1 VIKRYEAISDSEYRA
16 MLAPVAREGVS
27 QKVPWYPAM
36 VQRAKATKGGA
47 PTATDVATAFLDCAV
62 ERKQQLRAGFTAF
75 FAQVFA
81 PKTASTTQAV
91 A

>member
-1 VIKRYEAISDSEYRA
+1 
-16 MLAPVAREGVS
+16 
-27 QKVPWYPAM
+27 M

-81 PKTASTTQAV
+81 PKMASSTEAV